1 MRFRLLSAF
10 IPALLAAAPAL
21 EVVKPVIAQS
31 DGGPPDPAGF
41 THVAGETLFFT
52 CRVANF
58 TKSADEKIHLAYSVE
73 AFDPQGVPLNEIYK
87 NEIADEV
94 TPQDREWQPKIET
107 EIDTPPLVPS
117 GAYKIVVKV
126 EDLIAK
132 TSAEL
137 SVPFQVHGHALE
149 PSDTL
154 VVRNFQYFRGED
166 DVRPL
171 EKAVY
176 HPGDAVWAKFDIIG
190 YKLGDKNSV
199 DVSYVTSLISPEGKV
214 MWTQPDPAVDRDAS
228 FYPKRYVTA
237 TMGIN
242 LLKGTKPGVYTIGVQ
257 VKDGIGKQTAE
268 AKFPFTLE

>member
-21 EVVKPVIAQS
+21 EVVKPDIALS
-31 DGGPPDPAGF
+31 VGGPPDPAGF

-176 HPGDAVWAKFDIIG
+176 HPGDAVFDSTARLNAARRGAERRPG
-190 YKLGDKNSV
+190 YPP
-199 DVSYVTSLISPEGKV
+199 PE
-214 MWTQPDPAVDRDAS
+214 PA
-228 FYPKRYVTA
+228 
-237 TMGIN
+237 
-242 LLKGTKPGVYTIGVQ
+242 
-257 VKDGIGKQTAE
+257 AE
-268 AKFPFTLE
+268 AANRRATSRAIVWLESIGS